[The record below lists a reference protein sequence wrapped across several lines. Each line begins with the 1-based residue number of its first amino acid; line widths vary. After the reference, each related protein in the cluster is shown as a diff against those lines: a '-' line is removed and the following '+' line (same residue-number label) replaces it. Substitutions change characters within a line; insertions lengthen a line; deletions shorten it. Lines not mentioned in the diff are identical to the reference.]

1 MIDEDVLEQRF
12 WSIAEREAAQRSI
25 EITQDGADYLKSF
38 IHRGVC
44 KLLADGS
51 ANDQSIF
58 QAEENLIKFM
68 TQTSALSK
76 TLSEDQ
82 TRFKGPVFPEL
93 NKRILMQSIVSI
105 CPCWPFC

>member
-25 EITQDGADYLKSF
+25 EITPDGADYLKSF
-38 IHRGVC
+38 IHGGVC
-44 KLLADGS
+44 KLMADGS

-58 QAEENLIKFM
+58 QAEANLIKFM

-82 TRFKGPVFPEL
+82 TRFKGSVFPEL